1 MFIFQLNPLF
11 LMLPATLTAS
21 LAFML
26 PVSTAPNAIVHA
38 ASGMKTTDMMRAGA
52 GLTLLTMLTTL
63 ACVSSLGVP
72 LFNLDSYPEW
82 APSSNSSSDDASICG

>member
-1 MFIFQLNPLF
+1 MFQLNPLF

-21 LAFML
+21 LSFML

-38 ASGMKTTDMMRAGA
+38 ASGMKTTDMMRAGT

-72 LFNLDSYPEW
+72 IFDLNSYPQW
-82 APSSNSSSDDASICG
+82 APSNNSSSNADSICG

>member
-1 MFIFQLNPLF
+1 
-11 LMLPATLTAS
+11 MLPATLTSS

-38 ASGMKTTDMMRAGA
+38 ASGMKTFDMIKAGTA
-52 GLTLLTMLTTL
+52 LTVLTMLTTI

-72 LFNLDSYPEW
+72 IFSLDAYPAW
-82 APSSNSSSDDASICG
+82 APSNGSTLISTDSCQ